1 MQGASR
7 GSLILE
13 ARPSHLPAKSPEEEE
28 RHRLEYEQMVQAAK
42 KKGTLHSYQKGQILT
57 NYFDQN

>member
-1 MQGASR
+1 MQSASSR

-28 RHRLEYEQMVQAAK
+28 RHRLEYEQMMQAAK
-42 KKGTLHSYQKGQILT
+42 KKGTGMAWSKWQFFMIYILL
-57 NYFDQN
+57 

>member
-1 MQGASR
+1 MQEGSSR

-42 KKGTLHSYQKGQILT
+42 KKGRGFLSVVVKNLPE
-57 NYFDQN
+57 